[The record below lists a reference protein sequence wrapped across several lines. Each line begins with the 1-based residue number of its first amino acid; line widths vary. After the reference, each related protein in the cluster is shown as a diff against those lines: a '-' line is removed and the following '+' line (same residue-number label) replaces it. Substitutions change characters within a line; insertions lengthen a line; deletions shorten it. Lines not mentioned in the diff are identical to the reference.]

1 MESYQDFI
9 QPLERER
16 IEEQLQEDR
25 GTVVQNSGVGSSSLP
40 QASWNNYQQ
49 HQQQQPERLQF
60 QSQLP
65 VPQSSSI
72 PTGSYFEV
80 EPQINRNSNSFHET
94 SNFIQPIQSNR
105 VQEFHSNPHPHVPPP
120 PVVPL
125 STSQSQSIRFP
136 FPQDQLQEQS
146 QFKYTQDQPHFT
158 QQNHYYKQTQHHHQP
173 QQLEQDPE
181 AWNPDLPS
189 HQPPQPPSF
198 QNSISNAIP
207 TSASSSSSSSPIQ
220 FMNAAS
226 SFIPASSHYSDHPRE
241 TSENS
246 TQAAASDLPQT
257 FSQEEDHPQP
267 PNLELTPAR
276 LKTQVKQKQVSEAAD
291 GGGGGAGNQ
300 EEGPAS
306 KKKKK
311 TTRRQGVVSI
321 MKLAMHWEVQKGER
335 KWAWSLKETS
345 SESNSSFY
353 DLHLHQ
359 TCDSCRTRHFKCDLL
374 ERKEAITGVADDP
387 EAPRGAKTLKQ
398 EFEGIT
404 CSRCS
409 SKNVPCTK
417 DLPPAQRNYLRPG
430 RSGKR
435 IEEAR
440 AMHGTA
446 TGASSVASQVGNHQ
460 FLDPAAQLVFPGK
473 TAGEGKLSSS
483 VDGGWLAVHL
493 CTTFFRR

>member
-1 MESYQDFI
+1 MPLLASSQPALTIPTTLEKLQKI
-9 QPLERER
+9 QPK
-16 IEEQLQEDR
+16 QL
-25 GTVVQNSGVGSSSLP
+25 LP
-40 QASWNNYQQ
+40 
-49 HQQQQPERLQF
+49 
-60 QSQLP
+60 
-65 VPQSSSI
+65 
-72 PTGSYFEV
+72 
-80 EPQINRNSNSFHET
+80 
-94 SNFIQPIQSNR
+94 
-105 VQEFHSNPHPHVPPP
+105 
-120 PVVPL
+120 
-125 STSQSQSIRFP
+125 
-136 FPQDQLQEQS
+136 
-146 QFKYTQDQPHFT
+146 
-158 QQNHYYKQTQHHHQP
+158 
-173 QQLEQDPE
+173 
-181 AWNPDLPS
+181 
-189 HQPPQPPSF
+189 
-198 QNSISNAIP
+198 
-207 TSASSSSSSSPIQ
+207 
-220 FMNAAS
+220 
-226 SFIPASSHYSDHPRE
+226 
-241 TSENS
+241 
-246 TQAAASDLPQT
+246 DLPQT

-409 SKNVPCTK
+409 SKNVPVPRTFLQLRGTIS
-417 DLPPAQRNYLRPG
+417 DLV
-430 RSGKR
+430 
-435 IEEAR
+435 E
-440 AMHGTA
+440 
-446 TGASSVASQVGNHQ
+446 VGN
-460 FLDPAAQLVFPGK
+460 V
-473 TAGEGKLSSS
+473 
-483 VDGGWLAVHL
+483 
-493 CTTFFRR
+493 